1 MFVFT
6 NPNPVKK
13 LVGDCVIRAISILL
27 NESWEYTYDELS
39 EAGRE
44 MYDVLTSNEVWTAYL
59 YDQGFTRTTIPDTCP
74 VCYTIKQFCIDHPR
88 GEYLLATG
96 THVVAV
102 IDGDYYDTWD
112 SGHEI
117 PIYYFQRRRT

>member
-59 YDQGFTRTTIPDTCP
+59 YDQGFTRTAIPDTCP